1 MTMRL
6 KSVVRGWVIKCA
18 VDGTFGA
25 RINDNWAN
33 RSYLLDRRQPAA
45 SASSSEQ
52 NHRLPLPV
60 SILTVL

>member
-1 MTMRL
+1 MP
-6 KSVVRGWVIKCA
+6 
-18 VDGTFGA
+18 
-25 RINDNWAN
+25 DNWVN

-45 SASSSEQ
+45 WASSSEQ